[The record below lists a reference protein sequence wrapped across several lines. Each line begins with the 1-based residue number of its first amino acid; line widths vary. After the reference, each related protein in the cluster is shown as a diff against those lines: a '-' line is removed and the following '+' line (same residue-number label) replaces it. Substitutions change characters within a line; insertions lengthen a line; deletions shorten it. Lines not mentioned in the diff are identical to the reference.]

1 MEERKLKVIYRERA
15 RLSIRNFA
23 ILIEEEGYP
32 ETADK
37 FVKSLITFGSSL
49 NKFPEKYALCK
60 NPSLLNRKFRCAVFK
75 NNYIFIYKIIRNE
88 LIILAVFNLNVGHK
102 ICMFGGN

>member
-1 MEERKLKVIYRERA
+1 MEERKLKVIFRERA

-23 ILIEEEGYP
+23 IFIEEEGYP

-88 LIILAVFNLNVGHK
+88 LIIFNVIHSSRYVY
-102 ICMFGGN
+102 